1 MIIDQLS
8 NIIYDQSSKIIDDQ
22 LSNVIDDQ
30 LTNIIDDEE
39 LMFPDNGFPQ
49 KTCWVVFDNASL
61 LNWCSKTKSVLCQ
74 FYQMISLASLS
85 NDVSGTFT
93 KPNQTMLQEE
103 NSPVLRYCCTS
114 DPVRL
119 VGPFHSPDES
129 GGRNKQKQH
138 IAIEE
143 YRHNKRDKKIMW
155 QLIFEDHETGRGEY
169 QDHL

>member
-8 NIIYDQSSKIIDDQ
+8 NIIDDQ
-22 LSNVIDDQ
+22 LSNIIDDQ
-30 LTNIIDDEE
+30 E

-49 KTCWVVFDNASL
+49 KTCWVVFGNASL

-119 VGPFHSPDES
+119 VGPFHSPQIVVV
-129 GGRNKQKQH
+129 RNKQKQH
-138 IAIEE
+138 NAIKE
-143 YRHNKRDKKIMW
+143 YSHNKRNKENYVPW
-155 QLIFEDHETGRGEY
+155 GQLS
-169 QDHL
+169 